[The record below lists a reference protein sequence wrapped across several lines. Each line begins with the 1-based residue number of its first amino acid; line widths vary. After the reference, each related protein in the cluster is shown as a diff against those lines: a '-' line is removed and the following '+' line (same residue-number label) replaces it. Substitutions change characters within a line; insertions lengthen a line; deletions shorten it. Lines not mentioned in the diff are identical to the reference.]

1 MLKDKIK
8 KIVSVVALGALIT
21 FGAGAVSSMATT
33 NSEAQ
38 IVQSYGMDYSHS
50 NLVKEMLDAGYIDQ
64 AKADNF
70 NNNINSE
77 STQMEIDKTYD
88 LFLVDL
94 NVKEGYY
101 SAELGE
107 LGKLVIEA
115 EYSVDGLSEELYNRY
130 MDQLEKEGFLSYSY
144 PDLVKEMLDAGYIDQ
159 AKADNFNNNIN
170 SESTQMEID
179 KTYDLFLV
187 NLNVK
192 EGYCSAEL
200 GELEKQLIEADYADN
215 DALYNE
221 IYVRYM
227 TQYYLDSVKE
237 LLSAGYIDQAKADN
251 FNNNINSESTRMEID
266 KTYGLFVVDLNV
278 KEGYYSA
285 ELGELEKQVIEAE
298 NSVDGLSEEL
308 YNRYM
313 DQLEKEGFLVE

>member
-8 KIVSVVALGALIT
+8 KIVSVVALGALMT

-64 AKADNF
+64 AKADIF

-187 NLNVK
+187 
-192 EGYCSAEL
+192 
-200 GELEKQLIEADYADN
+200 
-215 DALYNE
+215 
-221 IYVRYM
+221 
-227 TQYYLDSVKE
+227 
-237 LLSAGYIDQAKADN
+237 
-251 FNNNINSESTRMEID
+251 
-266 KTYGLFVVDLNV
+266 DLNV

-285 ELGELEKQVIEAE
+285 ELGELEKRVIEAE
-298 NSVDGLSEEL
+298 YSVDGLSEEL

>member
-8 KIVSVVALGALIT
+8 KIVSVVALGALMT

-64 AKADNF
+64 AKADIF

-94 NVKEGYY
+94 DVKEGYY

-130 MDQLEKEGFLSYSY
+130 MDQLEKEGFL
-144 PDLVKEMLDAGYIDQ
+144 
-159 AKADNFNNNIN
+159 
-170 SESTQMEID
+170 
-179 KTYDLFLV
+179 
-187 NLNVK
+187 
-192 EGYCSAEL
+192 
-200 GELEKQLIEADYADN
+200 
-215 DALYNE
+215 
-221 IYVRYM
+221 
-227 TQYYLDSVKE
+227 
-237 LLSAGYIDQAKADN
+237 
-251 FNNNINSESTRMEID
+251 
-266 KTYGLFVVDLNV
+266 
-278 KEGYYSA
+278 
-285 ELGELEKQVIEAE
+285 
-298 NSVDGLSEEL
+298 
-308 YNRYM
+308 
-313 DQLEKEGFLVE
+313 VE